1 MRSPGRSLR
10 IGRGFTLQP
19 AASARLRR
27 AVGRSLFPSSAGH
40 GVESINYCDLFWE
53 FGPVTAWNGASVH
66 PEPDCMAKGRGL
78 SGSSLSMPLNTSNVR
93 KPDPHARLVRII
105 GSEVRRFAAMRQVDT
120 IGQRGICAA
129 VGAGPAVMENVLA
142 TEEYSVPTIMTHS
155 LVGLA
160 AASVVGRRTMPK
172 RFWLFSLILPSLP
185 DLDTAGFVL
194 GLPHSHGITGH
205 RGFSHS
211 LLAAGVIGMGRGV
224 RLLPPRLQALVGLR
238 SVLLRDH
245 RQPRPAGYDY
255 QRRRGRG
262 AVVAIQRET
271 VLRLPAAPG
280 GPRRSESGTS

>member
-1 MRSPGRSLR
+1 
-10 IGRGFTLQP
+10 
-19 AASARLRR
+19 
-27 AVGRSLFPSSAGH
+27 
-40 GVESINYCDLFWE
+40 
-53 FGPVTAWNGASVH
+53 
-66 PEPDCMAKGRGL
+66 
-78 SGSSLSMPLNTSNVR
+78 
-93 KPDPHARLVRII
+93 
-105 GSEVRRFAAMRQVDT
+105 MRQVDT

-211 LLAAGVIGMGRGV
+211 LLAAGVIGMVVGFVFFRRVCRHWWAYGLFFSVITASHGLLDTITNGGGGVALLWPFNEKRFFASRRPLAVSPIGV
-224 RLLPPRLQALVGLR
+224 RHFLTSPRAWT
-238 SVLLRDH
+238 VLTSEFLYVWVPAIWVMFLSFLC
-245 RQPRPAGYDY
+245 RQFLGRPAADKVVDTAPCPVHAD
-255 QRRRGRG
+255 RG
-262 AVVAIQRET
+262 
-271 VLRLPAAPG
+271 
-280 GPRRSESGTS
+280 S